1 MNQLTYTG
9 IGGTID
15 YTGGRHESY
24 SADAFN
30 VFIYEDGKVVSFAKY
45 AFCLMFPP
53 ATGDLCAGGIFYAF
67 FRGSK
72 RLEPVY
78 L

>member
-30 VFIYEDGKVVSFAKY
+30 VFIYEDGQEIAVDFPDLGVVSFAK
-45 AFCLMFPP
+45 
-53 ATGDLCAGGIFYAF
+53 
-67 FRGSK
+67 
-72 RLEPVY
+72 
-78 L
+78 